1 MAKALKTRALLTALA
16 GLLYGAS
23 PIDVL
28 PDVLPLLGLVD
39 DALIVPILL
48 GLAYFQ
54 FRKGKRLETAP
65 VPGTGKTFDMPGHV
79 SGRR

>member
-1 MAKALKTRALLTALA
+1 MAKALKYRALFTALA

-28 PDVLPLLGLVD
+28 PDVIPLLGLVD

-48 GLAYFQ
+48 ALAYFQ
-54 FRKGKRLETAP
+54 FRKGKRIENSPMPLP
-65 VPGTGKTFDMPGHV
+65 GKTFDMPT
-79 SGRR
+79 RMR